1 MSNVI
6 KGNYGYSFQDDDTR
20 VIDTNSLIARK
31 LEELSRVVTVHA
43 ASDEEFK
50 EGFTQGIDAIAVEK
64 LLDDP
69 AEHEEGE
76 SNVIKAASVDE
87 EQIRARTEELIADA
101 NNKAQDIVTAA
112 QNEAQS
118 IREEARQSGHKEG
131 YDDGFLRGQQEAKA
145 EYDDKMAS
153 LEIEK
158 KRLEKEYEDTVAAL
172 EPKFVEVFTE
182 VYEHV
187 FHVNLSRNKEI
198 IFYLIQNALRKTENN
213 KNFIIHV
220 SKEDYGF
227 VSMQKKELTAGIVG
241 GETVEIVEDMTL
253 KSNECFIDTG
263 GGIFDCSLETQLE
276 GLKREL
282 RLLSFTMDDGA

>member
-31 LEELSRVVTVHA
+31 LEELSKVVTVHA
-43 ASDEEFK
+43 AADEDFE
-50 EGFTQGIDAIAVEK
+50 EGFTQGLDALAVEK

-69 AEHEEGE
+69 DAEDG
-76 SNVIKAASVDE
+76 SNVIKAAPSVDE
-87 EQIRARTEELIADA
+87 EEIRAQTEAMLADA
-101 NNKAQDIVTAA
+101 NAQAQDIIASA
-112 QNEAQS
+112 RNEAQS
-118 IREEARQSGHKEG
+118 IRDEARQSGHQEG
-131 YDDGFLRGQQEAKA
+131 YDSGFSQGQQDART
-145 EYDDKMAS
+145 EYDDKMAA
-153 LEIEK
+153 LEEEK
-158 KRLEKEYEDTVAAL
+158 KRLEREYEETVAAL

-220 SKEDYGF
+220 SKDDYGF
-227 VSMQKKELTAGIVG
+227 VSMQKKELTAGIAG

-263 GGIFDCSLETQLE
+263 SGIFDCSLETQLE

-282 RLLSFTMDDGA
+282 KLLSFSSGDTQ